1 MPAQLLTYTLE
12 INCSNNSPGWR
23 IPVYPRLQFAHA
35 LKEENDILNDIFAAK
50 TRAVAFQSGPDA
62 KNRTDK
68 K

>member
-12 INCSNNSPGWR
+12 INCANNSPGWR
-23 IPVYPRLQFAHA
+23 IPVYPWLQFAHA
-35 LKEENDILNDIFAAK
+35 LKDILNDIFAAK